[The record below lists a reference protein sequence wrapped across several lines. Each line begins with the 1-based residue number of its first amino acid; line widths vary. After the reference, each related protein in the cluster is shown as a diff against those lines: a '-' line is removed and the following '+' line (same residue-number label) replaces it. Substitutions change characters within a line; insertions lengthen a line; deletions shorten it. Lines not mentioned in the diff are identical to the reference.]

1 MSAGEVLA
9 SERTDV
15 AVRVSGLSRAVEASR
30 GRLDAELLDPATA
43 VVEHANERL
52 RLSSEH
58 TIVALAGATGSGKSS
73 LFNTLTDLEIAGVG
87 VKRPTTSWALACAW
101 GPEGASDILD
111 WIGIPARQQVS
122 RMSMLDTSSDDTNL
136 RGLVLLDLP
145 DHDSTEVAHHLEV
158 DRLVEYADLLVWVLD
173 PQKYA
178 DAAIHERYLKP
189 YATHSDVMIVVLN
202 QIDLI
207 PPDQRDAAVA
217 DVRRLLVN
225 DGVPDP
231 IVLTTSTVTGHGLDD
246 LRRMLVKRIRDKH
259 TARERIGAD
268 IRPIAERLAEVS
280 GTVEPPVIDEGERQ
294 RFRDALADSV
304 GIPTVVDLVR
314 SIVVERGAR
323 MTSWPLLRLVTRP
336 RKDPGHRIGA
346 EGEASSSA
354 LLHASMPELR
364 AQRGHVDSAVRDLAE
379 QSASNLTQ
387 PWVRSVRAATTGR
400 GSEIVGSVD
409 EAVESADLGLDRPA
423 PWMRTVSIVQW
434 LLLVVA
440 IVGIVWGI
448 VVSVSDGTGLPD
460 PEVGGASVPLIVGAA
475 AFVIGIVLGI
485 VSRIAVHVAAKRKA
499 READVVLREAIGSV
513 ADDQILA
520 PLDAELK
527 AYDETRSGLRA
538 ALSGS
543 Q

>member
-9 SERTDV
+9 NERADV
-15 AVRVSGLSRAVEASR
+15 SVRVSGLSRAVDASR
-30 GRLDAELLDPATA
+30 GRLDDELLDPANT
-43 VVEHANERL
+43 VVEHANARL

-73 LFNTLTDLEIAGVG
+73 LFNKLSDLEIAGVG

-207 PPDQRDAAVA
+207 PADKRDAAVA

-231 IVLTTSTVTGHGLDD
+231 IVLTTSTVTGQGLDD
-246 LRRMLVKRIRDKH
+246 LRRMLVKRIREKQA
-259 TARERIGAD
+259 ARGRIGAD
-268 IRPIAERLAEVS
+268 VRPVAEQLAAVS
-280 GTVEPPVIDEGERQ
+280 GTVETPVIGESERAA
-294 RFRDALADSV
+294 FRDGLADSV
-304 GIPTVVDLVR
+304 GVPSVVELVR
-314 SIVVERGAR
+314 SIAVERGAR
-323 MTSWPLLRLVTRP
+323 MTSWPLMRLVTRP
-336 RKDPGHRIGA
+336 RTDPGHRIG
-346 EGEASSSA
+346 GDGDMSSA
-354 LLHASMPELR
+354 ALVHASMPELR
-364 AQRGHVDSAVRDLAE
+364 AQRGHADSAVRELAE
-379 QSASNLTQ
+379 NTTSTLTQ
-387 PWVRSVRAATTGR
+387 PWVRAVRSATTGR
-400 GSEIVGSVD
+400 SGEIVDAVD
-409 EAVESADLGLDRPA
+409 HAVESADLGLTKP
-423 PWMRTVSIVQW
+423 PLWMRIVNIVQW
-434 LLLVVA
+434 LLLLGVV
-440 IVGIVWGI
+440 VGLAWWIAVT
-448 VVSVSDGTGLPD
+448 VSDGTGLPD
-460 PEVGGASVPLIVGAA
+460 PEVGGVSVPLIVAGGAL
-475 AFVIGIVLGI
+475 VVGIVLGI
-485 VSRIAVHVAAKRKA
+485 VSRIAVGTSAKRRA
-499 READVVLREAIGSV
+499 READAALRQSIARV
-513 ADDQILA
+513 ADEQIIA
-520 PLDAELK
+520 PVDKELH
-527 AYDETRSGLRA
+527 AYDATRAGLRA
-538 ALSGS
+538 ALDGRG
-543 Q
+543 

>member
-1 MSAGEVLA
+1 LSAGEVLA
-9 SERTDV
+9 NERTDV

-30 GRLDAELLDPATA
+30 GRLDDELLDPASS

-58 TIVALAGATGSGKSS
+58 TIIALAGATGSGKSS

-122 RMSMLDTSSDDTNL
+122 RMSMLDTSNDDTNL

-207 PPDQRDAAVA
+207 PADQREAAVA

-231 IVLTTSTVTGHGLDD
+231 IVLTTSTVTGDGLDD
-246 LRRMLVKRIRDKH
+246 LRRMLVKRIRDKQ

-268 IRPIAERLAEVS
+268 VRPVAERLAEVS
-280 GTVEPPVIDEGERQ
+280 GTAETPVVSETERQ
-294 RFRDALADSV
+294 TFRDSLADSV
-304 GIPTVVDLVR
+304 GIPTVVELVR
-314 SIVVERGAR
+314 SVVVERGAR
-323 MTSWPLLRLVTRP
+323 MTSWPIMRLITRP

-346 EGEASSSA
+346 ESEVSSA
-354 LLHASMPELR
+354 AVLHASMPELR

-379 QSASNLTQ
+379 HSASDLTQ
-387 PWVRSVRAATTGR
+387 PWVRSVRSATTGR
-400 GSEIVGSVD
+400 SGEIV
-409 EAVESADLGLDRPA
+409 EAVDDAVRSADLGLERPA
-423 PWMRTVSIVQW
+423 PWMRTIGIVQW

-440 IVGIVWGI
+440 VVGIVWGI
-448 VVSVSDGTGLPD
+448 VVSVSGGTGLPD
-460 PEVGGASVPLIVGAA
+460 PELGGVSVPLIAGIAA
-475 AFVIGIVLGI
+475 LVAGIVLGI
-485 VSRIAVHVAAKRKA
+485 ASRVAVHVAAKRKA
-499 READVVLREAIGSV
+499 READGILREAIGSV
-513 ADDQILA
+513 ADEQILA
-520 PLDAELK
+520 PLDAELR
-527 AYDETRSGLRA
+527 AYDETRAGLRA
-538 ALSGS
+538 ALTGD